1 MKWWLL
7 AFITLASLFLCVA
20 QDQRK
25 QKGACLNVVEFKAA
39 RKEDSI
45 LLDGK
50 FRNDGETAIQYA
62 VLVLYFVGPDKQ
74 VVATRKTDLDATD
87 IQPGEE
93 TEISLETPFPARAVA
108 VRIDCQTRL
117 ERWIELTRHGPFPI
131 E

>member
-25 QKGACLNVVEFKAA
+25 QKGALLNVVEFKAA
-39 RKEDSI
+39 RREDTI

-50 FRNDGETAIQYA
+50 FKNDGENAIRNA
-62 VLVLYFVGPDKQ
+62 VLVIHFMGPGKQ
-74 VVATRKTDLDATD
+74 VVATRKADLDATD
-87 IQPGEE
+87 IEPGEE
-93 TEISLETPFPARAVA
+93 TEISLETPFPARAISI
-108 VRIDCQTRL
+108 RLECQTRL
-117 ERWIELTRHGPFPI
+117 ERWIELTRNGPFPI